1 MRQILASFLQDMKSS
16 SKQLVQIS
24 VVVKKLKYLVKW
36 IEVKSWR
43 EKKLVNAISNHIVT
57 ILVILVFRTK
67 PRQGQGQGATAWGR
81 EEGGDDAA

>member
-24 VVVKKLKYLVKW
+24 VVVKKQKYLVKW

-43 EKKLVNAISNHIVT
+43 EKTLMKLKT
-57 ILVILVFRTK
+57 
-67 PRQGQGQGATAWGR
+67 PYQTAL
-81 EEGGDDAA
+81 